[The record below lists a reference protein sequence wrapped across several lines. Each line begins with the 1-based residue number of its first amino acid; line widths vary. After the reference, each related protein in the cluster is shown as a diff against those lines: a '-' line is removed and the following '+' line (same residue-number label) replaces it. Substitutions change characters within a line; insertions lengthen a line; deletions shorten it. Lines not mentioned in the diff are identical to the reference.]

1 MLSVVMPCHNE
12 ERYLEAAVGSVVD
25 RLRSK
30 GGSFEVILVENG
42 SSDSTL
48 SLAEQLSDRYPEIR
62 AESLPYPDYGAALKA
77 GFERA
82 QGDIVANFDVDLV
95 DLDFLD
101 KALAVMSDPSVA
113 AVVGSK
119 RAEGADDR
127 RSSSRR
133 LVTGVFS
140 VTLRHGF
147 GLSVSDTHGLKTL
160 RRQLLAPAVA
170 ASRFGKDIFDT
181 ELLIRAER
189 AGLQIAEIPVSVD
202 EVRPA
207 RTPIARRIPR
217 TLAGL
222 AALRV
227 ALWREGLHSTSV
239 RRRAGPERG
248 SSHG

>member
-1 MLSVVMPCHNE
+1 MPCHNE
-12 ERYLEAAVGSVVD
+12 ERYLEAAVGSVVGT
-25 RLRSK
+25 LRDK
-30 GGSFEVILVENG
+30 GCAFEVILVENG
-42 SSDSTL
+42 SSDATP
-48 SLAEQLSDRYPEIR
+48 SLAERLSDRYPEIR
-62 AESLPYPDYGAALKA
+62 SESLPHPDYGAALKA

-119 RAEGADDR
+119 RAEGANDR
-127 RSSSRR
+127 RSPSRR

-160 RRQLLAPAVA
+160 RRQLLAPVVA

-189 AGLQIAEIPVSVD
+189 AGLRIAEIPVSVD

-207 RTPIARRIPR
+207 RTPIVRRIPR

-222 AALRV
+222 AALRI
-227 ALWREGLHSTSV
+227 ALWREGLTSASG
-239 RRRAGPERG
+239 RSPAGSGRKSPWG
-248 SSHG
+248 

>member
-1 MLSVVMPCHNE
+1 MPCHNE
-12 ERYLEAAVGSVVD
+12 EGYLEAAVGGVVD
-25 RLRSK
+25 GLRTR
-30 GGSFEVILVENG
+30 GGAFEVILVENG

-48 SLAEQLSDRYPEIR
+48 SLAKQLSNCYPEIR
-62 AESLPYPDYGAALKA
+62 SESLPYPDYGAALKA

-95 DLDFLD
+95 DMDFLD
-101 KALAVMSDPSVA
+101 KALALMADPSVA

-119 RAEGADDR
+119 RAEGAADR
-127 RSSSRR
+127 RSSGRR
-133 LVTGVFS
+133 FVTGVFS

-222 AALRV
+222 AALRI
-227 ALWREGLHSTSV
+227 ALWREALTSKS
-239 RRRAGPERG
+239 RRSRSRPERG
-248 SSHG
+248 ISQS

>member
-12 ERYLEAAVGSVVD
+12 ERYLEAAVGGVVD
-25 RLRSK
+25 GLRTR
-30 GGSFEVILVENG
+30 GRPFEVILVENG

-48 SLAEQLSDRYPEIR
+48 SLAKRLSGCYPEVR
-62 AESLPYPDYGAALKA
+62 SDSLPDPDYGAALKA
-77 GFERA
+77 GFEQA

-95 DLDFLD
+95 DLEFLD
-101 KALAVMSDPSVA
+101 RALEVMSDRSVA

-119 RAEGADDR
+119 RARGATDR
-127 RSSSRR
+127 RSPGRR
-133 LVTGVFS
+133 FVTGVFS
-140 VTLRHGF
+140 VTLSYGF

-160 RRQLLAPAVA
+160 RRESLAPVVA

-189 AGLQIAEIPVSVD
+189 AGLRIAEIPVSVD
-202 EVRPA
+202 EIRPA
-207 RTPIARRIPR
+207 RTPISRRIPR

-227 ALWREGLHSTSV
+227 ALWREALRPPSG
-239 RRRAGPERG
+239 RGRAHLG
-248 SSHG
+248 